1 MKNLVRKIT
10 SIVLALAFLISS
22 SGFLISEHYCKTK
35 NLKQLSFFIE
45 YFDCDHNEVTN
56 HEGCNKNY
64 TYYETQQISTILVK
78 EKTKN
83 TNDCCET
90 KKYFF
95 KIESVFDKPVIK
107 NSFIVFSKII
117 NLSKSIFNI
126 DDEKD
131 DNKPNAKPDLKIHL
145 FSGKKLVFFLHQQ
158 KIAPPLL

>member
-22 SGFLISEHYCKTK
+22 SGFLISEHYCKTT
-35 NLKQLSFFIE
+35 NLKQLSFLIE

-56 HEGCNKNY
+56 HEDCNKNY
-64 TYYETQQISTILVK
+64 TCCETQQISAILVK

-83 TNDCCET
+83 THDCCET
-90 KKYFF
+90 KKHFF

-107 NSFIVFSKII
+107 NSVLVISKTIHLYKDIV
-117 NLSKSIFNI
+117 NI
-126 DDEKD
+126 DDDIE
-131 DNKPNAKPDLKIHL
+131 DNKPDAKPDLKIHL

-158 KIAPPLL
+158 KIAPPVL